1 MNIQL
6 PPNHQWLPPAAMT
19 AYLHEE
25 IPLTKA
31 MAMTC
36 AAWDGTT
43 ATLSVPLAPNLNHAD
58 TAFGGSI
65 SSAAILAGYCL
76 LYLLLRERQ
85 ISNRLLIT
93 KSEIE
98 YLRPIDAD
106 MLATACLPPEKDFLA
121 FFDTLKRRRRARI
134 TLESHVTCKNLLAAK
149 HTGHYV
155 AMLY

>member
-1 MNIQL
+1 MNLLL
-6 PPNHQWLPPAAMT
+6 PSDHQWLQPALMT

-31 MAMTC
+31 MGMTC
-36 AAWDGTT
+36 AAWDGQSV
-43 ATLSVPLAPNLNHAD
+43 TLAVPLAPNLNHAD

-76 LYLLLRERQ
+76 MYLMLRERQ

-98 YLRPIDAD
+98 YLRPIDAE
-106 MLATACLPPEKDFLA
+106 MAATARLPAEKDLQEFLE
-121 FFDTLKRRRRARI
+121 KIQRKRRARLA
-134 TLESHVTCKNLLAAK
+134 LESQVSCKGLLAAK
-149 HTGHYV
+149 HSGQYF